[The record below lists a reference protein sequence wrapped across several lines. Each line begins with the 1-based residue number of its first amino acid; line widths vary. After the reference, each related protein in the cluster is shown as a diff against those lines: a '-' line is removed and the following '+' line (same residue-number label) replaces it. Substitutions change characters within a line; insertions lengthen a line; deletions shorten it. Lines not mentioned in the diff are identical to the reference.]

1 MKTFLTKL
9 AILLFFIVA
18 AATGWAAFAMVFPAS
33 IFNVLLGVV
42 AIFFITQ
49 ALDLIDKLNKM
60 GAYSPDDQ
68 KEPERP
74 NRGPRHIDEEETPEE
89 TEVE

>member
-18 AATGWAAFAMVFPAS
+18 AVTGWAAFAMVFPAS
-33 IFNVLLGVV
+33 IFNVLLGVI
-42 AIFFITQ
+42 AIFFFAQ
-49 ALDLIDKLNKM
+49 ALDLVDKLNGM
-60 GAYSPDDQ
+60 GAYSPD
-68 KEPERP
+68 KNGPEKITRDP
-74 NRGPRHIDEEETPEE
+74 KYENEEETPEE